1 MTSGMDALIKS
12 WTVFQQNRPQA
23 AGRSITTNNQPRQ
36 SGADI
41 VAIALSFFKL
51 SQSASGDAETKK
63 RERGGLRRS
72 RWIFRWPFHSHL

>member
-41 VAIALSFFKL
+41 VAIALSFF
-51 SQSASGDAETKK
+51 
-63 RERGGLRRS
+63 
-72 RWIFRWPFHSHL
+72 